1 MCPEILDK
9 VSREL
14 NLPKDL
20 ISKTYTAYWSF
31 IKKHIQAL
39 PLKED
44 LTEEEFFKLKTSFNI
59 PSIGK
64 LNCTYDRMINTKKRF
79 NLIKQIREK
88 RND

>member
-20 ISKTYTAYWSF
+20 ISKTYTAYWLF